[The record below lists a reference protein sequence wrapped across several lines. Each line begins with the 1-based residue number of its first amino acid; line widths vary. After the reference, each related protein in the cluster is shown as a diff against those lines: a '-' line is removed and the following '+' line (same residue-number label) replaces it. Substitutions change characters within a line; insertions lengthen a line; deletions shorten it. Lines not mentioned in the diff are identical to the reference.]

1 MQGWTSQ
8 RTATEIE
15 PAPSR
20 PEPPSHGK
28 PAPKVRLG
36 QKASSSNP
44 WRKLTLWVVALVLAI
59 LVISYFSL
67 RRGPGGNQASGEA
80 PRTAKA
86 ERRDFVRA
94 VRVNGTV
101 EAVQSHPIAAP
112 RLAGAQ
118 SGSITITK
126 LLTTGTKVH
135 TGDLLVE
142 FDRQAQIRTA
152 QDREADYND
161 FVQQIN
167 KLLANQAAGK
177 AADDT
182 GIKQAEDAVSNAELE
197 VKRSEV
203 MSRIDAE
210 RKHEDLDE
218 ANAKLKQLR
227 ETYQLKRQADAAA
240 LHVLE
245 IQRDSARNA
254 MKHAVENSEK
264 MAIKSPMDG
273 LVVVNTTFKAQGQA
287 DWQAGDDVRPGSP
300 FMQVVNPNAMRV
312 RAPVNQQDIP
322 ELREGQLAEIRLDA
336 YPDVVFHGKVEQ
348 ISAIG
353 VGGIFSQK
361 VHNFTV
367 LVSIEGADP
376 KLLPDL
382 SAAVDIELVRTP
394 NAVVIPRDA
403 LITEGGKTYV
413 QVVSGSSTSK
423 REVKVSALNE
433 VEVVVESGLDAGQT
447 VLRGGTQGLAKPP
460 MSAASAGKT
469 GN

>member
-1 MQGWTSQ
+1 MQGWISQ
-8 RTATEIE
+8 RTITEIE
-15 PAPSR
+15 PPASR
-20 PEPPSHGK
+20 PEPPPQGK
-28 PAPKVRLG
+28 RTTRVRLG

-44 WRKLTLWVVALVLAI
+44 WRKLTLWVVALGLVI
-59 LVISYFSL
+59 VVISYYAV
-67 RRGPGGNQASGEA
+67 RRGPGGNTTSGAA
-80 PRTAKA
+80 PRTARA
-86 ERRDFVRA
+86 DRRDFVHA

-112 RLAGAQ
+112 RLAGQ
-118 SGSITITK
+118 NSSSITITK
-126 LLTTGTKVH
+126 LLTTGTKVR

-167 KLLANQAAGK
+167 KMQANQAAGR

-210 RKHEDLDE
+210 RKRQDLDE
-218 ANAKLKQLR
+218 ANAKLTQFR

-240 LHVLE
+240 IHVLE

-273 LVVVNTTFKAQGQA
+273 LVVINSTFKGQGMA
-287 DWQAGDDVRPGSP
+287 DWQAGDDVRAGSP

-312 RAPVNQQDIP
+312 RAPVNQQDLPNIK
-322 ELREGQLAEIRLDA
+322 EGQLAEVRLDA
-336 YPDVVFHGKVEQ
+336 YPDMVFHGKVEQ

-367 LVSIEGADP
+367 LISIEGADP

-382 SAAVDIELVRTP
+382 SAAVDIEFVRTP
-394 NAVVIPRDA
+394 NAIVIPRDA
-403 LITEGGKTYV
+403 LLQEGGKTFV
-413 QVVSGSSTSK
+413 QVSSGNSTSK
-423 REVKVSALNE
+423 HEVKISAMNE
-433 VEVVVESGLDAGQT
+433 VEAVVESGLDPGQT
-447 VLRGGTQGLAKPP
+447 VLRGGTQEIVKIAAA
-460 MSAASAGKT
+460 AASPPKK
-469 GN
+469 

>member
-8 RTATEIE
+8 RTATELE
-15 PAPSR
+15 PSPPR
-20 PEPPSHGK
+20 TEPPSHGTR
-28 PAPKVRLG
+28 APKMRLG

-44 WRKLTLWVVALVLAI
+44 WRKLILWVVALGLAI
-59 LVISYFSL
+59 AVISYFAV
-67 RRGPGGNQASGEA
+67 RRGPGGNQPPGET
-80 PRTAKA
+80 PRTARV
-86 ERRDFVRA
+86 ERRDFVHS
-94 VRVNGTV
+94 VRVSGTV

-112 RLAGAQ
+112 RLAGQ
-118 SGSITITK
+118 NSGTITITK
-126 LLTTGTKVH
+126 LLTTGTKVK

-142 FDRQAQIRTA
+142 FDRQTQIRTA

-167 KLLANQAAGK
+167 KMLANQAAGK

-210 RKHEDLDE
+210 RKRQDLDE

-227 ETYQLKRQADAAA
+227 ETYLLKRQADAAA
-240 LHVLE
+240 VHVLE

-254 MKHAVENSEK
+254 MNHARENSDK

-273 LVVVNTTFKAQGQA
+273 LVVVNSTFKGQGIMA
-287 DWQAGDDVRPGSP
+287 DWQAGDDVRAGSP

-322 ELREGQLAEIRLDA
+322 NLKEGQSAEVRLDA

-353 VGGIFSQK
+353 VGGTFSQK

-367 LVSIEGADP
+367 LISIEGADP

-382 SAAVDIELVRTP
+382 SAAVDIELVRRP
-394 NAVVIPRDA
+394 NALVIPRDA
-403 LITEGGKTYV
+403 LLTEGGRTFV
-413 QVVSGSSTSK
+413 QVVSDNSTSK
-423 REVKVSALNE
+423 REVKVSSVNE
-433 VEVVVESGLDAGQT
+433 VEAMLESGLDAGQT
-447 VLRGGTQGLAKPP
+447 VLRGGVQEMVKVAAVVPP
-460 MSAASAGKT
+460 TSKK
-469 GN
+469 